1 MKVPHSLLQTVSEW
15 SSMLI
20 SYYIMNQE
28 AFISS
33 PKRHT
38 IFVEVCVL
46 QTTCH
51 NNLQTKLCT
60 NRSAQLCVV
69 RTVRLLPFY
78 FNYFFLQKATFL
90 VMFWGILKW
99 GDISSLSE
107 REKKLNLTK
116 KCPWFFLQLEQ
127 VDEAASVT
135 VICLDC
141 RLCVSAVFCGRKR
154 LMTFVCCTCRIY
166 PHSHVEDHRSVSH
179 ILHQCFVTVEVRVHI
194 FPAVNKDVTLVTSG
208 CLWQLMRK
216 CYGHL
221 DKGEWLDF
229 PFL

>member
-1 MKVPHSLLQTVSEW
+1 
-15 SSMLI
+15 
-20 SYYIMNQE
+20 
-28 AFISS
+28 
-33 PKRHT
+33 
-38 IFVEVCVL
+38 
-46 QTTCH
+46 
-51 NNLQTKLCT
+51 
-60 NRSAQLCVV
+60 
-69 RTVRLLPFY
+69 
-78 FNYFFLQKATFL
+78 
-90 VMFWGILKW
+90 MFWGILKW
-99 GDISSLSE
+99 GDISRLSE
-107 REKKLNLTK
+107 REKKKLNLTK

-179 ILHQCFVTVEVRVHI
+179 ILHQCFVTVEVRVRI
-194 FPAVNKDVTLVTSG
+194 FPAVNKDATLVTSG

-216 CYGHL
+216 SYGHL

-229 PFL
+229 SFSLAQSRSSLPIAFIISTPLLRLIFSPESTEPPFLANSEKDSRANIAFSVVIEWDRNALTRGEGER